1 MGKKSVKQVYSDR
14 ELIEILQKY
23 GKKAKGSLTTTK
35 FLAMGGEPTIA
46 IFIARFG
53 SWAAACKKAK
63 VKTGKGRPT
72 YSRKHSSDDLI
83 NYVRNYLA
91 SDGATGS
98 AVDYDAWQ
106 RKIEGAPSL
115 ALIPQ
120 RLGNWNDIKKMAKR

>member
-1 MGKKSVKQVYSDR
+1 MGKKSVKQVYADR

-23 GKKAKGSLTTTK
+23 GKKAKGPLTTTK
-35 FLAMGGEPTIA
+35 FLEMGGEPTIA

-53 SWAAACKKAK
+53 SWSAACKKAK
-63 VKTGKGRPT
+63 VKIGRGRPA

-115 ALIPQ
+115 ALIRQ
-120 RLGNWNDIKKMAKR
+120 TLGNWNEIKEMAKR